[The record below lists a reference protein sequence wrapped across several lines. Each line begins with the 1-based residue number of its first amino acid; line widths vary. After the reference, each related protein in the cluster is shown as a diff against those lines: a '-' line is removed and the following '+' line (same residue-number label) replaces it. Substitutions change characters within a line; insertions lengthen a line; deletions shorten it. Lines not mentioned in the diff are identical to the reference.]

1 MMRDGS
7 CAVSVMTRNS
17 SCKFRCAASASSLAS
32 STSEDVSDVVSV
44 RATYE
49 HNLAVL
55 RVLPVTSHRHLPTD
69 DDLRCARAAV
79 SAVLAVRARDRAGL
93 SQFPELSAYG
103 GLQQQPPSRDAAQRD
118 EARPNARHDV
128 VVPRGG
134 WREGRERRKDDGD
147 RRSPMCAGYSKQRS
161 CASCASWQQ
170 IGPHVW
176 CHGLRHS
183 SITAA
188 LDVAA
193 KAGVGL
199 DKVRAH
205 SRHAVIG
212 TLVIYPDEH
221 DREGTQRTLADLVA
235 RTLTTSKTS

>member
-1 MMRDGS
+1 MMRDRS
-7 CAVSVMTRNS
+7 CTVSVMTRNS

-55 RVLPVTSHRHLPTD
+55 RVVPVTSHRHLPTD

-134 WREGRERRKDDGD
+134 WREGREAEDGRWGPTIADVRRLLEAKVLRIVRELAAD
-147 RRSPMCAGYSKQRS
+147 RTPRLVSWPAPFQHYGRSRRGRQ
-161 CASCASWQQ
+161 
-170 IGPHVW
+170 G
-176 CHGLRHS
+176 RH
-183 SITAA
+183 
-188 LDVAA
+188 
-193 KAGVGL
+193 
-199 DKVRAH
+199 RA
-205 SRHAVIG
+205 R
-212 TLVIYPDEH
+212 
-221 DREGTQRTLADLVA
+221 
-235 RTLTTSKTS
+235 